1 MLTSLM
7 LWASNNGTGLNLS
20 DAQMAAEGRFLQSR
34 LEKLEKDLDK
44 AVQETCKEIKEVL
57 AENIFD
63 HYDHVVD
70 LAVEKANSKPA
81 KWFSP
86 VNRVCCYTIH
96 KAFSDRSL
104 GQSRCRRLL
113 LGYIQ
118 R

>member
-1 MLTSLM
+1 MLTSLI

-20 DAQMAAEGRFLQSR
+20 DAQTAAEGRFLQAR
-34 LEKLEKDLDK
+34 LRKLEKDLDNT
-44 AVQETCKEIKEVL
+44 VQHTCQEMKEVL

-86 VNRVCCYTIH
+86 VDRVSWFYST
-96 KAFSDRSL
+96 
-104 GQSRCRRLL
+104 
-113 LGYIQ
+113 
-118 R
+118 